1 MKKKFIAVYALIGVL
16 ALGSTAL
23 TSCVD
28 DNESASVTAIRD
40 AKAQQLAALATQA
53 NAYAKYYEAQA
64 AVEEAIAAGNL
75 IENEKAAAKLE
86 KLKAEYEKEMQDA
99 EQKIITQLQDHQKTL
114 YSNYEKAQQEAVDLR
129 EEITKKK
136 LNIVQLETGVANAE
150 AMAAKLIHDEELT
163 IAKETAKKET
173 YQAMGENNYEDLAKQ
188 LEEANIDLEN
198 KKNDVTAKLNALT
211 AARLA
216 YDNALAQNIEGGD
229 VKSEYTEL
237 STPESGEVSTQAEGE
252 LTSVKVESPLKTVN
266 AINALTAMVAE
277 SEEKEGTISLTV
289 LRNGEEIKVSDD
301 AEYNDYNYT
310 LQELDAN
317 AVAIAKKELT
327 DAVESK
333 KDLKGT
339 DKDKA
344 ADYGTINWDENENG
358 KKLYDKIIENLGT
371 TVTAYAKLKAFQDV
385 IDDLNDKVK
394 ELDEDAENYDDQKAE
409 LDERIAIA
417 TSAQDFAKDAKTGI
431 LAEAD
436 KEIAA
441 AQKVLDEFNAN
452 IALLDANSADYKA
465 YKAAVESLINNEG
478 KAIVTATEE
487 HKAAQLAQVIAQG
500 EVEALEDLVGTEG
513 TEGTEGT
520 VQDITKK
527 ILACDEKIVEAQSNI
542 KLYENLLLDENGD
555 KVSIEESEQVLL
567 EKAQAELQDLNDRLA
582 IAEAAKAS
590 WKEQLEASLN
600 GTAAPAPETPAE
612 GEETPAA

>member
-40 AKAQQLAALATQA
+40 AKAQQLAALAAQA

-64 AVEEAIAAGNL
+64 AVEEAIAAGKL
-75 IENEKAAAKLE
+75 IDNEKAAAELE
-86 KLKAEYEKEMQDA
+86 KLKADYEKAMQDA
-99 EQKIITQLQDHQKTL
+99 EHYIITQLQDHQKAL
-114 YSNYEKAQQEAVDLR
+114 YSNYKKAQQEAVNLR
-129 EEITKKK
+129 GEITEKK
-136 LNIVQLETGVANAE
+136 LNIVQLETGVADAE
-150 AMAAKLIHDEELT
+150 AMAAKFIHDEELT

-229 VKSEYTEL
+229 VKSEYTE
-237 STPESGEVSTQAEGE
+237 PESGEVSTQAEDK
-252 LTSVKVESPLKTVN
+252 LTSVEVESPLKTVN
-266 AINALTAMVAE
+266 AINALTAMAE
-277 SEEKEGTISLTV
+277 ETEETEGTISLSV

-301 AEYNDYNYT
+301 AEYNEYNYT

-344 ADYGTINWDENENG
+344 ADYGTIDWDNTKNG
-358 KKLYDKIIENLGT
+358 KELYDAIIT
-371 TVTAYAKLKAFQDV
+371 TLNSSEEATAYAKLKAFQDV
-385 IDDLNDKVK
+385 IDDLNDEVK
-394 ELDEDAENYDDQKAE
+394 GLDEDAENYDDQKAE

-513 TEGTEGT
+513 T

-527 ILACDEKIVEAQSNI
+527 ILACDEEIVKAQSNI
-542 KLYENLLLDENGD
+542 KLYENLLLDENGNE
-555 KVSIEESEQVLL
+555 VSIEESKQVLL
-567 EKAQAELQDLNDRLA
+567 EKTQAELQDLNDKLA

>member
-1 MKKKFIAVYALIGVL
+1 M
-16 ALGSTAL
+16 
-23 TSCVD
+23 
-28 DNESASVTAIRD
+28 
-40 AKAQQLAALATQA
+40 
-53 NAYAKYYEAQA
+53 
-64 AVEEAIAAGNL
+64 
-75 IENEKAAAKLE
+75 
-86 KLKAEYEKEMQDA
+86 
-99 EQKIITQLQDHQKTL
+99 
-114 YSNYEKAQQEAVDLR
+114 
-129 EEITKKK
+129 
-136 LNIVQLETGVANAE
+136 NIVQLETGVANAE
-150 AMAAKLIHDEELT
+150 AMAAKFIHDEELT

-173 YQAMGENNYEDLAKQ
+173 YQAMGENNYEDLVKQ
-188 LEEANIDLEN
+188 LEEANIDLTN
-198 KKNDVTAKLNALT
+198 KGKDVTAKSNALT
-211 AARLA
+211 AAKLA

-229 VKSEYTEL
+229 VKSEYTE
-237 STPESGEVSTQAEGE
+237 PESGEVSTQAEGE
-252 LTSVKVESPLKTVN
+252 QAESGLTSEVESPLKTVN
-266 AINALTAMVAE
+266 AINALTAMV
-277 SEEKEGTISLTV
+277 SEGGEEGTISLTV
-289 LRNGEEIKVSDD
+289 LRKGEEIKVSDD
-301 AEYNDYNYT
+301 AEYNEYNYT

-344 ADYGTINWDENENG
+344 ADYGSIDWDNNKNG
-358 KKLYDKIIENLGT
+358 KVLYNTIIDNLISSEA
-371 TVTAYAKLKAFQDV
+371 TAYAKLKAFQDV
-385 IDDLNDKVK
+385 IDDLNDEVK

-417 TSAQDFAKDAKTGI
+417 TSAQDFAEDAKTGI

-436 KEIAA
+436 KEIAK

-500 EVEALEDLVGTEG
+500 EVDALEDLIG

-520 VQDITKK
+520 VQDITDK
-527 ILACDEKIVEAQSNI
+527 ILTCDKKIVEAQSNI
-542 KLYENLLLDENGD
+542 KLYENLLFSEDGSTES
-555 KVSIEESEQVLL
+555 VSTETKQVLL

-600 GTAAPAPETPAE
+600 GTAAPAPETPSE

>member
-1 MKKKFIAVYALIGVL
+1 MVLMKKKFIAVYALIGVL

-53 NAYAKYYEAQA
+53 NAYAKYHEAQA
-64 AVEEAIAAGNL
+64 AVQEAIAAGNL
-75 IENEKAAAKLE
+75 IENERAAAELE
-86 KLKAEYEKEMQDA
+86 KFKAEYEKAMQEA
-99 EQKIITQLQDHQKTL
+99 EQQIITQLQGYQKTL
-114 YSNYEKAQQEAVDLR
+114 YSNYKKAQGEAVELR
-129 EEITKKK
+129 GEITAKK

-150 AMAAKLIHDEELT
+150 AMAAKFIHDEELT

-198 KKNDVTAKLNALT
+198 KGKDVTAKSNALT
-211 AARLA
+211 AAKLA

-229 VKSEYTEL
+229 VKSEYTE
-237 STPESGEVSTQAEGE
+237 PESGEVSTQAEGE
-252 LTSVKVESPLKTVN
+252 QAESGLTSEVESPLKTVN

-277 SEEKEGTISLTV
+277 SGEGTISLTV
-289 LRNGEEIKVSDD
+289 LRDGEEIKVSDD
-301 AEYNDYNYT
+301 AEYNEYNYT

-344 ADYGTINWDENENG
+344 ANYGSINWNESKNG
-358 KKLYDKIIENLGT
+358 KELYDNIIKNLSKEA
-371 TVTAYAKLKAFQDV
+371 TAYAKLKAFQDV
-385 IDDLNDKVK
+385 IDDLNDEVK
-394 ELDEDAENYDDQKAE
+394 ELDEDAENYDDLKAT

-417 TSAQDFAKDAKTGI
+417 TSAQDFAEDTKTGI

-436 KEIAA
+436 KEIAK

-500 EVEALEDLVGTEG
+500 EVDALEDLVGTE
-513 TEGTEGT
+513 ETEGT

-527 ILACDEKIVEAQSNI
+527 ILACDEAIVEAQSNI
-542 KLYENLLLDENGD
+542 KLYENLLFSEDGSTES
-555 KVSIEESEQVLL
+555 VSTETKQVLL

>member
-1 MKKKFIAVYALIGVL
+1 M
-16 ALGSTAL
+16 
-23 TSCVD
+23 
-28 DNESASVTAIRD
+28 
-40 AKAQQLAALATQA
+40 Q
-53 NAYAKYYEAQA
+53 
-64 AVEEAIAAGNL
+64 EAIAAGNL
-75 IENEKAAAKLE
+75 IENERAAAELE
-86 KLKAEYEKEMQDA
+86 KFKAQYEKAMQKAEQ
-99 EQKIITQLQDHQKTL
+99 QIITQLQGYQKTL
-114 YSNYEKAQQEAVDLR
+114 YKNYKEAQGEAVELR

-150 AMAAKLIHDEELT
+150 AMAAKFIHDEELT

-173 YQAMGENNYEDLAKQ
+173 YQAMGENNYEDLVKQ
-188 LEEANIDLEN
+188 LEEANIDLDN
-198 KKNDVTAKLNALT
+198 KKNDVTAKSNALT
-211 AARLA
+211 AAKLA
-216 YDNALAQNIEGGD
+216 YENALAQNIEGGD
-229 VKSEYTEL
+229 VKSEYAET
-237 STPESGEVSTQAEGE
+237 STPEGGEVSTQAEGEQAESE

-266 AINALTAMVAE
+266 AINALNAMVAE
-277 SEEKEGTISLTV
+277 TEETEKEGTISLTV
-289 LRNGEEIKVSDD
+289 LRKGEEIKVSDD
-301 AEYNDYNYT
+301 AEYKEYNYT

-344 ADYGTINWDENENG
+344 ADYGIINWSASENG
-358 KKLYDKIIENLGT
+358 KKLYDNIIKNLSEEA
-371 TVTAYAKLKAFQDV
+371 TAYAKLKAFQDV
-385 IDDLNDKVK
+385 IDDLNDEVK
-394 ELDEDAENYDDQKAE
+394 ELDEDAEDYDNQKAA
-409 LDERIAIA
+409 LDEKIAIA
-417 TSAQDFAKDAKTGI
+417 TSAQDFAEDAKTGI
-431 LAEAD
+431 LATAD

-441 AQKVLDEFNAN
+441 EQKVLDEFNAN

-500 EVEALEDLVGTEG
+500 EVDALEDLVGTEG
-513 TEGTEGT
+513 T
-520 VQDITKK
+520 VQDITEK
-527 ILACDEKIVEAQSNI
+527 ILACDKEIVKAQSNI
-542 KLYENLLLDENGD
+542 KLYENLLFNDED
-555 KVSIEESEQVLL
+555 EEEKGEITTSTETKQVLL

-600 GTAAPAPETPAE
+600 GTAAPAPETPSE

>member
-1 MKKKFIAVYALIGVL
+1 MYALIGVL

-53 NAYAKYYEAQA
+53 NAYAKFYEAQA
-64 AVEEAIAAGNL
+64 AVQEAIAAGNL
-75 IENEKAAAKLE
+75 IENERAAAELE
-86 KLKAEYEKEMQDA
+86 KFKAQYEKAMQKAEQ
-99 EQKIITQLQDHQKTL
+99 QIITQLQGYQKTL
-114 YSNYEKAQQEAVDLR
+114 YKNYKEAQGEAVELR

-150 AMAAKLIHDEELT
+150 AMAAKFIHDEELT

-173 YQAMGENNYEDLAKQ
+173 YQAMGENNYEDLVKQ
-188 LEEANIDLEN
+188 LEEANIDLDN
-198 KKNDVTAKLNALT
+198 KKNDVTAKSNALT
-211 AARLA
+211 AAKLA

-229 VKSEYTEL
+229 VKSEYTET
-237 STPESGEVSTQAEGE
+237 STPESGEVSTQAEDE
-252 LTSVKVESPLKTVN
+252 LTSVEVESPLKTVN

-277 SEEKEGTISLTV
+277 AGEGTISLSV
-289 LRNGEEIKVSDD
+289 LRDGEEIKVSDD
-301 AEYNDYNYT
+301 AEYNEYNYT
-310 LQELDAN
+310 LKELDAN

-344 ADYGTINWDENENG
+344 ADYGIINWSASENG
-358 KKLYDKIIENLGT
+358 KKLYDNIIKNLSKEA
-371 TVTAYAKLKAFQDV
+371 TAYAKLKAFQDV
-385 IDDLNDKVK
+385 IDDLNDEVK
-394 ELDEDAENYDDQKAE
+394 ELDEDAEDYDNQKAA
-409 LDERIAIA
+409 LDEKIAIA
-417 TSAQDFAKDAKTGI
+417 TSAQDFAEDAKTGI
-431 LAEAD
+431 LATAD

-441 AQKVLDEFNAN
+441 EQKVLDEFNAN

-500 EVEALEDLVGTEG
+500 EVDALEDLVGTEG

-520 VQDITKK
+520 VQDITEK
-527 ILACDEKIVEAQSNI
+527 ILACDKKIVKAQSNI
-542 KLYENLLLDENGD
+542 KLYENLLFNDED
-555 KVSIEESEQVLL
+555 EEEKGEITTSTETKQVLL

-600 GTAAPAPETPAE
+600 GTAAPAPETPSE